1 MKIKVDISAET
12 IVTLAHKELDSLEK
26 EAMSILWMDTSNEIL
41 NKVNLMLIKIKD
53 LRKRL
58 NVMELEDK

>member
-12 IVTLAHKELDSLEK
+12 IVTLAHKELNSLEK

-41 NKVNLMLIKIKD
+41 NKVNLMLIKITD
-53 LRKRL
+53 LRRKL
-58 NVMELEDK
+58 NSLELEGK